1 MNWLDKLEKRYRR
14 FGIRGLMKY
23 IIGLNAIVF
32 FMIRVEPSFE
42 YTLALIPDYVMRG
55 EVWRLVTYL
64 FIPPATS
71 VFFIIFVLYFY
82 YMIGTSLEQEWGTFK
97 FNVYYLIGM
106 IGTTAAVFITG
117 GIATAV
123 YLNLSLFLAF
133 AYIFPN
139 FQILLFFFFPIKVK
153 YLGYLNAAFIIYSI
167 LTEKLPGK
175 VAAIV
180 SILNFLLFFGKD
192 LFINLKRGRKNF
204 KRRKGYVVQFPKDR
218 TVHKCQICGRSERD
232 DKDLEFRYCVDCEG
246 DHEYCMDHLHSHGH
260 VRRNLPE

>member
-1 MNWLDKLEKRYRR
+1 MPMNWLDKLEKRYRR

-23 IIGLNAIVF
+23 IKGLNAIVF
-32 FMIRVEPSFE
+32 FMIRVEPSFL
-42 YTLALIPDYVMRG
+42 YTLALIPEYVMRG

-167 LTEKLPGK
+167 LTEKLP
-175 VAAIV
+175 
-180 SILNFLLFFGKD
+180 
-192 LFINLKRGRKNF
+192 
-204 KRRKGYVVQFPKDR
+204 
-218 TVHKCQICGRSERD
+218 
-232 DKDLEFRYCVDCEG
+232 
-246 DHEYCMDHLHSHGH
+246 
-260 VRRNLPE
+260 VRWPL